1 MAEPRCPVC
10 GQPNPEGSETCQFC
24 GTRLKPPAAA
34 PSAAPA
40 SIRPGE
46 EPVKKNTAEFEKVS
60 LPSSER
66 QPIHPGE
73 EPTKKNTAELERA
86 LPTWLKTLRD
96 KPDTPPGE
104 PPSQTP
110 AQATPATSAEESS
123 TPPPP
128 PLNSVP
134 EWLSGLGSAAAEEQ
148 EIPDWLAS
156 LRSKGGTG
164 PDEPEGLTAFPQDA
178 GREQG
183 STPAGGPPPAS
194 APPPEAPPQGA
205 AGEGLPDWL
214 KGLQSEGP
222 ESAKQEPAAQ
232 PDNPDVS
239 AWLSNL
245 PPTPPAEAHP
255 TPAEELP
262 DWLKKLK
269 EQAAETESSQP
280 PASATELTPE
290 WLTRLQAEAETQ
302 EDAVQ
307 SARAQ
312 HEDIPDWLSK
322 LETKAGTG
330 ATAPASPAFSG
341 EVPVS
346 PTELNGPPPDWL
358 SKLQADVTA
367 ASEAEA
373 KKEEFEAAP
382 APSPESLP
390 AEPLPAWLSG
400 VQPEVPRPGGT
411 PALIIGN
418 EDKGPPSAGEAAFSM
433 ETPDWLS
440 KLKPEPGPQETPAP
454 VPGTGEQQPS
464 ESLEPGDLPSWVQA
478 MRPVEAVVAEAKAVA
493 PAEGQVT
500 TEQNGPLAGLRG
512 VLPAVPGLGPLRKP
526 PAYATKLQASETQ
539 QRYADSLEKLVYAE
553 NSPHAIRST
562 LRISGHLL
570 RWVIVLLLFLA
581 VGLPIVTG
589 AQVVPPTSL
598 PPVEE
603 VQATYTLIGQL
614 APSSQ
619 VLVVFDYE
627 PALSGEL
634 EAAAQNVVGQ
644 LISTGALLTFISTS
658 PTGPALAD
666 HFLQTTQPPGKLQ
679 SGQTYINLG
688 YLAGGPTGILN
699 FASWPGKAAPYAW
712 STDPKVDGNNAWVM
726 PPLLGVVN
734 LSDFKAVFVLTDSA
748 DTGRNWI
755 EQAGPSLGSTPMLMV
770 ISAQAEPMMRPYY
783 DSGQLK
789 GLVTG
794 LAGGKAYEQAV
805 QHPGLGQAYWN
816 SFSTGL
822 LMAEILILVG
832 GAWSAFLAWR
842 ENRRKEEEA

>member
-1 MAEPRCPVC
+1 MADLRCPVC
-10 GQPNPEGSETCQFC
+10 DQSNPEGTETCQYC
-24 GTRLKPPAAA
+24 GSRLKPVIP
-34 PSAAPA
+34 
-40 SIRPGE
+40 IRPGD

-60 LPSSER
+60 LPSSDKP
-66 QPIHPGE
+66 PIHPGD

-86 LPTWLKTLRD
+86 LPTWLKTLRA
-96 KPDTPPGE
+96 KPETPPAE
-104 PPSQTP
+104 PAPQAP
-110 AQATPATSAEESS
+110 AQEAQTGTSAEPSAPS
-123 TPPPP
+123 
-128 PLNSVP
+128 PLDSVP

-156 LRSKGGTG
+156 LRSKGGTEAG
-164 PDEPEGLTAFPQDA
+164 EAGGSMASPLEAGQD
-178 GREQG
+178 QG
-183 STPAGGPPPAS
+183 STPGGGPQPA
-194 APPPEAPPQGA
+194 PEQSPRPSQPGFE

-214 KGLQSEGP
+214 QRLQSESP
-222 ESAKQEPAAQ
+222 QPSKETPPPQPAKQ
-232 PDNPDVS
+232 DLS
-239 AWLSNL
+239 SWLSNE

-269 EQAAETESSQP
+269 DQAAETESSQP
-280 PASATELTPE
+280 PASAVELTPE

-302 EDAVQ
+302 EEAART
-307 SARAQ
+307 SRAQ
-312 HEDIPDWLSK
+312 QEEIPDWLSK

-330 ATAPASPAFSG
+330 ATAPASPAFTG
-341 EVPVS
+341 EPPVAPS
-346 PTELNGPPPDWL
+346 ELNGPPPDWL

-373 KKEEFEAAP
+373 KKEEFEP
-382 APSPESLP
+382 APQPSPGNVP

-400 VQPEVPRPGGT
+400 IPPAAPPAPLPTAPPPSET
-411 PALIIGN
+411 PALIIGK
-418 EDKGPPSAGEAAFSM
+418 EDKVPPSAGEAAFSM

-440 KLKPEPGPQETPAP
+440 KLRPEHGSQEPPPSAP
-454 VPGTGEQQPS
+454 SLEEEQS
-464 ESLEPGDLPSWVQA
+464 SKALEPGDLPSWVQA
-478 MRPVEAVVAEAKAVA
+478 MRPVEAVVAEAKAIPPV
-493 PAEGQVT
+493 EGQVT
-500 TEQNGPLAGLRG
+500 EQHGPLAGLRG
-512 VLPAVPGLGPLRKP
+512 VLPSVPGLGPMRKP

-553 NSPHAIRST
+553 TSPHAVRST

-581 VGLPIVTG
+581 VGVPIVTG
-589 AQVVPPTSL
+589 AQVVPSAAL
-598 PPVEE
+598 PPPEE
-603 VQATYTLIGQL
+603 EQATYTLIGQL
-614 APSSQ
+614 APNSP

-634 EAAAQNVVGQ
+634 EAAAANVVGQ
-644 LISTGALLTFISTS
+644 LISTGSLLTFISTS
-658 PTGPALAD
+658 PTGPALAE
-666 HFLQTTQPPGKLQ
+666 HFLQTTQPGGGLQ
-679 SGQTYINLG
+679 SGQQYVNLG

-699 FASWPGKAAPYAW
+699 FASWPDKAAPFAW
-712 STDPKVDGNNAWVM
+712 STDPKVDGYNAWVM
-726 PPLLGVVN
+726 PPLQGIVS

-755 EQAGPSLGSTPMLMV
+755 EQAGPALGSTPMLMV

-805 QHPGLGQAYWN
+805 QHPGLGEAYWN
-816 SFSTGL
+816 PFSTGL
-822 LMAEILILVG
+822 LMAELLILVG
-832 GAWSAFLAWR
+832 GGWSAFLAWR
-842 ENRRKEEEA
+842 ERRRKEEGV